1 MWFIWTIV
9 WETAAAADFK
19 FWLFNQFYNI
29 QLFTFK
35 QLSLVMKACVLGH
48 TARLYFTLR
57 SIVQLLWVNLR
68 LYLTL
73 KVDVIYVKSTRI
85 ELKKWLI
92 LKFEFPA
99 LDCDWSIQIFDLK
112 YLRVY
117 KNNDNFLMSFLYCI
131 DLIILSQTPF
141 NKDINLIKVNNIKK
155 QSYHILCVF

>member
-1 MWFIWTIV
+1 M
-9 WETAAAADFK
+9 
-19 FWLFNQFYNI
+19 
-29 QLFTFK
+29 
-35 QLSLVMKACVLGH
+35 LGP
-48 TARLYFTLR
+48 TARQNFTLR
-57 SIVQLLWVNLR
+57 SIVQLLWVNVR

-131 DLIILSQTPF
+131 DLIILSQTSF
-141 NKDINLIKVNNIKK
+141 NKDINLIKVNNINK
-155 QSYHILCVF
+155 QLYHILCIF

>member
-1 MWFIWTIV
+1 MKKICEYFKWFLSVNGILSC
-9 WETAAAADFK
+9 FK
-19 FWLFNQFYNI
+19 AIKNPTYFI
-29 QLFTFK
+29 FK
-35 QLSLVMKACVLGH
+35 LKQGFPEVCCLLGP
-48 TARLYFTLR
+48 TARLYITLR
-57 SIVQLLWVNLR
+57 SIVQLLWINVR

-117 KNNDNFLMSFLYCI
+117 KNNDNFMMSFLYCI
-131 DLIILSQTPF
+131 DLLILS
-141 NKDINLIKVNNIKK
+141 
-155 QSYHILCVF
+155 

>member
-1 MWFIWTIV
+1 MLELHTYF
-9 WETAAAADFK
+9 FRCR
-19 FWLFNQFYNI
+19 
-29 QLFTFK
+29 
-35 QLSLVMKACVLGH
+35 SLTYILGH

-57 SIVQLLWVNLR
+57 SIVQLLWVNVR

-99 LDCDWSIQIFDLK
+99 LDCDWSIQIFDLG

-117 KNNDNFLMSFLYCI
+117 KNNQSFLMSIFYCI
-131 DLIILSQTPF
+131 DLMIPSQTSIS
-141 NKDINLIKVNNIKK
+141 KDMDIIKVHDINK
-155 QSYHILCVF
+155 QSYHILCTF

>member
-1 MWFIWTIV
+1 MSHILKQIIAHYCRQTI
-9 WETAAAADFK
+9 
-19 FWLFNQFYNI
+19 
-29 QLFTFK
+29 
-35 QLSLVMKACVLGH
+35 GP
-48 TARLYFTLR
+48 TARQNFTLR
-57 SIVQLLWVNLR
+57 LIVQLLWVNVR

-141 NKDINLIKVNNIKK
+141 NKDINLIKVNNINK
-155 QSYHILCVF
+155 QLYHILCVF